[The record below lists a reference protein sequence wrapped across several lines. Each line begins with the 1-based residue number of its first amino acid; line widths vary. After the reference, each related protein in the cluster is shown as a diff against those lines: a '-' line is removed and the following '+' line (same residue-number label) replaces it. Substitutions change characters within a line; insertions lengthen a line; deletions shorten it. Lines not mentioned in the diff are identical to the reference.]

1 MLCKV
6 YKVKKIKEIISSYIS
21 SQSKQKSSWVPE
33 EIFMLSVMETYSWTY
48 DQYINT
54 PVWIIDLIAAKNTA
68 DVKLNKLKNEK

>member
-1 MLCKV
+1 
-6 YKVKKIKEIISSYIS
+6 
-21 SQSKQKSSWVPE
+21 
-33 EIFMLSVMETYSWTY
+33 MLSVMETYSWTY